1 MHSIKYI
8 ALMSLI
14 VMLSAV
20 HPLRAETF
28 DKIKFVKISAQDQK
42 AVLKDSDGK
51 LKMIGVGDVVGGDS
65 KVVEIAKDRVVLEK
79 MTDAGIEIIIV
90 RLINGEQKVERVT
103 KAGDKQPLYGS
114 KIKVEKQKEQ
124 R

>member
-1 MHSIKYI
+1 MHLIKYF
-8 ALMSLI
+8 AFMSLI

-20 HPLRAETF
+20 YPLRAETF
-28 DKIKFVKISAQDQK
+28 DKIKFLKISAQDQK

-51 LKMIGVGDVVGGDS
+51 LKMIGVGDAVGGDS

-79 MTDAGIEIIIV
+79 MTEAGIEIIII
-90 RLINGEQKVERVT
+90 RLINGEQKIERVT
-103 KAGDKQPLYGS
+103 KAGEKKPLYGS
-114 KIKVEKQKEQ
+114 KIITEKQKEQ

>member
-1 MHSIKYI
+1 
-8 ALMSLI
+8 MSLI

-20 HPLRAETF
+20 YPLRAETF
-28 DKIKFVKISAQDQK
+28 DKIKFLKISAQDQK

-51 LKMIGVGDVVGGDS
+51 LKMIGVGDAVGGDS

-79 MTDAGIEIIIV
+79 KTEAGIEKIIV
-90 RLINGEQKVERVT
+90 RLENGQQKIERVT
-103 KAGDKQPLYGS
+103 KVGDKQPLYGS
-114 KIKVEKQKEQ
+114 KIKTEKQKEQ